1 MSGVTEIGAGTVL
14 YRPEFRRLDNGRNG
28 DHVLHVLID
37 PEGPNWIGTDI
48 RGEEILGFYD
58 GRSTFGEVVRRYS
71 ASHADLEP
79 SNAWLHVHSF
89 TRDAL
94 RSGFLSAGPFE
105 RSPYRGRDAYLK
117 LDKLNALWIHTNDS
131 CNLSCAHCLVD
142 SSPSGDSGLPTGKI
156 IGVIDEARRLGA
168 TQFYLTGGEPL
179 LRQDFFELVEHIL
192 SIDGSSVTVL
202 TNGTLLDDGRLLRLQ
217 GFPASRFHLQVSL
230 DGSNPDVNDPV
241 RGKGSFSRIV
251 DGIKQSVDS
260 GISVTV
266 STVITSRNVE
276 DVWLTTKLLP
286 SLGARN
292 HHLLF
297 MHHRGRSLEG
307 QTEGQALFEPVP
319 VPRLVEAV
327 SRARQAGLDNGV
339 TVDNLSFLRMR
350 VDSPRYTKYDLSN
363 ACWDSLCLY
372 SDGHI
377 YPSAA
382 LAGYRDLSCGQVDA
396 DVTTLEEIWKG
407 SDVCRDFR
415 RASLP
420 NKQVCDK
427 CEIRFICGG
436 GDIEHSYLYSSTAGR
451 HNEDNKGNNE
461 GRLPHLLSMDP
472 YCGLYKALIPEM
484 MHDLVDKAS
493 GNVNRESGFNA
504 PGVLRGMGEGA
515 ASSAC
520 GAAGEGLDVRT
531 LSSNCVL
538 SAAED
543 TPRRAVREFYADA
556 ATEPQE
562 ELCCA
567 DTLSATDVAHIPA
580 GVLERAYGCGSPVTL
595 AGIRRGENV
604 LDLGS
609 GAGIDCFIAA
619 KKVGPDGL
627 VIGVDMTD
635 EMLDAARGF
644 KTEVARSLGYD
655 VVDFRKGFLEEIPA
669 DAGSIDVILSNCVI
683 NLSPDKKQVFGE
695 MWRVLKDHGRIVVSD
710 IVSDQKVPDRL
721 RADKEL
727 WGQCLSGALTEE
739 EFLAFLEQ
747 AGFYGTEI
755 ISKSFW
761 KEVEGYRFFSV
772 NVRGYKYK
780 KSSGCTY
787 SGHRA
792 VYLGPQKAVIDEEGH
807 LFPRGEEVE
816 VCTDTA
822 NKLRRPPYSGS
833 FVVIEPSGET
843 DVNLGCG
850 TDSDE
855 GGKCCG

>member
-14 YRPEFRRLDNGRNG
+14 YRPEYRRLDNGRNG
-28 DHVLHVLID
+28 NHVLID

-142 SSPSGDSGLPTGKI
+142 SSPSGDSGLPAGKI
-156 IGVIDEARRLGA
+156 IGVIDEARRLGT

-241 RGKGSFSRIV
+241 RGKGSFYRIV

-307 QTEGQALFEPVP
+307 QTEGQASFEPVP

-350 VDSPRYTKYDLSN
+350 VDSPRYTKHDLSN

-472 YCGLYKALIPEM
+472 YCGLYKTMIPEM
-484 MHDLVDKAS
+484 MHDLVEKAS

-520 GAAGEGLDVRT
+520 GAGEGLDVRT

-609 GAGIDCFIAA
+609 GAGIDCFITA

-710 IVSDQKVPDRL
+710 IVSDQEVPDRL